1 MPELRFVALA
11 AVAAALAGA
20 AACGGDGGEGRET
33 FAGTYYTAFETSN
46 FVPGE
51 PCRPAGPTYWLI
63 PEPDSGFQ
71 EALQAAGWQ
80 PVAPQAFYVRFEGEL
95 SAPGRYGHL
104 GAYEREVRVRKTL
117 EVRAAPECME
127 PSR

>member
-1 MPELRFVALA
+1 MPEFRRAALA
-11 AVAAALAGA
+11 AVSAALL
-20 AACGGDGGEGRET
+20 AACGSEDGGRGDT
-33 FAGTYYTAFETSN
+33 FEGTYYTAFETSN

-51 PCRPAGPTYWLI
+51 LCRSAGPTYWLI

-95 SAPGRYGHL
+95 SEPGRYGHL
-104 GAYEREVRVRKTL
+104 GAYEREVRAFKTL
-117 EVRAAPECME
+117 EVRAAPECIQ
-127 PSR
+127 PPR